1 MKFVIICISL
11 SLLFSVTTAAK
22 AWDSPLFSM
31 QEEFEKNFDDKRN
44 NLRSR
49 ESYLERTEEDLL
61 KEEEALLESIV
72 ERYGHSD
79 DDDDNDNDKVGN
91 DDDDDKDGDDD
102 DHKDGDDDDHKD
114 GDGDDD
120 DSGDRNG
127 KYDNYLGCFKDEE
140 ERDLP
145 DEVFP
150 SGYLTVDVCKRACR
164 KKNKKYAGI
173 QTQTQCFCGN
183 DYGRYGKTASSN
195 CFVRKQRGG
204 ATGGNYANS
213 IYKA

>member
-79 DDDDNDNDKVGN
+79 GDDDDNNDKVGN
-91 DDDDDKDGDDD
+91 DDDDDDKDGDDD
-102 DHKDGDDDDHKD
+102 DDKD

-120 DSGDRNG
+120 DDDRNR
-127 KYDNYLGCFKDEE
+127 KSDNYLGCFQDEE

>member
-1 MKFVIICISL
+1 V
-11 SLLFSVTTAAK
+11 SLL
-22 AWDSPLFSM
+22 
-31 QEEFEKNFDDKRN
+31 E
-44 NLRSR
+44 
-49 ESYLERTEEDLL
+49 
-61 KEEEALLESIV
+61 EEEALLESIL
-72 ERYGHSD
+72 ERGCRNSD
-79 DDDDNDNDKVGN
+79 DDDDEG
-91 DDDDDKDGDDD
+91 DDDKD
-102 DHKDGDDDDHKD
+102 
-114 GDGDDD
+114 
-120 DSGDRNG
+120 DRNRTSDSDDRNR
-127 KYDNYLGCFKDEE
+127 KSDNYLGCFQDEE